1 MFYQQCYTNPRL
13 NKLIYGCCNAA
24 ARTSSLLVAELVLPQ
39 ARNCNTSSRGEEG
52 GGGWVTQSFNKKG
65 YYSQRYPRSRFFST
79 SISVYFLTCRLFNLF
94 WVMNILKKTR
104 NYQLWW
110 PSMLLYATVVLI
122 GYMKFHCNSILSVK
136 CTI

>member
-39 ARNCNTSSRGEEG
+39 ASNCNTSSRGEG
-52 GGGWVTQSFNKKG
+52 GGVTQSFNKKG

-94 WVMNILKKTR
+94 WVMNIFKKTR
-104 NYQLWW
+104 NYQIWW